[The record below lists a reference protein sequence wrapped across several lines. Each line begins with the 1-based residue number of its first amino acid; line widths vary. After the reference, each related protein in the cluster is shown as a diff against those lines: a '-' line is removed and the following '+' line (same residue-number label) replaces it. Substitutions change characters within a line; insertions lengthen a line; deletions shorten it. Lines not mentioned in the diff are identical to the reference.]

1 MTEKATTKQKTIV
14 QNGVLIEKNKSLAF
28 VLYSFKETAGDVTD
42 NGEHATDLTDVLD
55 RDEAEIVTITE
66 ELTEVKDDISALNS
80 VKDEFVNPISTGGRQ
95 ICPPPIR
102 KTKNALNIA
111 NKQVPTM
118 SDF

>member
-1 MTEKATTKQKTIV
+1 MTEKATTKQKI
-14 QNGVLIEKNKSLAF
+14 I

-80 VKDEFVNPISTGGRQ
+80 VKDEFVNSKHEGEHYSKCEDGNEEIVRL
-95 ICPPPIR
+95 
-102 KTKNALNIA
+102 KDDEAKLHDENE
-111 NKQVPTM
+111 
-118 SDF
+118 D

>member
-1 MTEKATTKQKTIV
+1 MTEKATSKQKI
-14 QNGVLIEKNKSLAF
+14 I

-95 ICPPPIR
+95 ICPPLSEKR
-102 KTKNALNIA
+102 RML
-111 NKQVPTM
+111 
-118 SDF
+118 